1 MNEISPLHG
10 TNSDD
15 RDTSD
20 ISREAPEGL
29 ITPEAMA
36 AARALIGLKLRPE
49 QYLRDASVDTIT
61 NFSNGIGDLNPL
73 FRDQEYAR
81 WTRFG
86 GLVAHPCFPW
96 VHHWPGRSYW
106 GLPGVHGFG
115 VAIDC
120 EFYRNVRPGDRIS
133 IWNRV
138 IDVQE
143 KVSRFSGKM
152 VMQYLESTYT
162 NQRDEVL
169 CRALSYTARHERKAS
184 REKNKY
190 KDVQS
195 HTYTDDELA
204 EIDRK
209 VLGERIRGQE
219 TRYFE
224 DVHEGDTVDEVVRGP
239 LSLSDTTGFV
249 VASGRGHAHGVL
261 LRDAVKHP
269 KHYVRAAE
277 AGGGVEYTGIGHH
290 RESFA
295 KRVGVPGMYDYLP
308 QRAAWVGSMITN
320 WMGDDAVIKRLRV
333 EARLFNIQGD
343 TTYIRGK
350 ITRKYQ
356 KDRCALVDIEIQG
369 VNQSGK
375 LSTPGMATVM
385 LPSRDVSTKLP
396 LDGTVV
402 DLELPTVR

>member
-1 MNEISPLHG
+1 MNEMSRPA
-10 TNSDD
+10 T
-15 RDTSD
+15 DTSE
-20 ISREAPEGL
+20 IGHEAPEGL

-36 AARALIGLKLRPE
+36 AARAMIGLKLRPE

-120 EFYRNVRPGDRIS
+120 EFYRNVRPGDRINL
-133 IWNRV
+133 WNRV

-143 KVSRFSGKM
+143 KESRFSGKM
-152 VMQYLESTYT
+152 AMQYLESTYT
-162 NQRDEVL
+162 NQRDEIL

-195 HTYTDDELA
+195 HVYTAEELA
-204 EIDRK
+204 DIDRK
-209 VLGERIRGQE
+209 VLGEKIRGQD

-224 DVHEGDTVDEVVRGP
+224 DVSVGDAVDEVVRGP

-249 VASGRGHAHGVL
+249 VASGRGHAHGVM

-269 KHYVRAAE
+269 KHYLRNAE
-277 AGGGVEYTGIGHH
+277 ASGGVEYTGIGHH

-308 QRAAWVGSMITN
+308 QRAAWVGTFITN

-343 TTYIRGK
+343 TTFIRGK
-350 ITRKYQ
+350 ISRKYVQ
-356 KDRCALVDIEIQG
+356 HGCAVVDIEIEG
-369 VNQSGK
+369 VNQAGK
-375 LSTPGMATVM
+375 LTTPGMATVM
-385 LPSRDVSTKLP
+385 LPSKDVSTKLP
-396 LDGTVV
+396 IDGTVI